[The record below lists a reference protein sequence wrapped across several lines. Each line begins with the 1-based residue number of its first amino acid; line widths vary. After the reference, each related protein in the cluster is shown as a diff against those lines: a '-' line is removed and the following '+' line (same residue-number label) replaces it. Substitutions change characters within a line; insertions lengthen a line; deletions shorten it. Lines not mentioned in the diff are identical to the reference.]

1 LEKHEQTGN
10 GRDISRSVSVG
21 NNAREKSHKKLERW
35 IESKEKK
42 EREITFA

>member
-1 LEKHEQTGN
+1 MNKWERKN
-10 GRDISRSVSVG
+10 ISRSVSVG

-42 EREITFA
+42 REK